1 MYRVKRFSYLRHSS
15 IGALGGGITG
25 ATIGYK
31 TSEKGKKKSGALK
44 GAILGSASGAALG
57 AGVKYGKVRYKNYIG
72 TPQKADLSHVRKGGQ
87 AGDIVIADR
96 GAYQH
101 YGILDK
107 NGNVIEYGSHKF
119 DPRTARVGRVS
130 LDEFSNGSAVRIE
143 APKGSYNRDEIVSR
157 AESWIGKDRGQYN
170 LRKNNCEHFAREMA
184 TGEKTS
190 GQADRFNEKIRE
202 HVDSKIDK
210 LTSLLSQKKFSFAP
224 ASGDRII
231 AQQFRH
237 FVGNDLYGVRSKL
250 TRELGG
256 LSHFNKHQSHYLSG
270 AGSVI
275 GGAIG
280 RKTEEKK
287 AKKDAVNKYGLK
299 KGTLEYDNYVNSRK
313 NKGTLV
319 GAGIGAGAGFA
330 ASKGT
335 DWVRGKVISDK
346 ARVKYGDKLDLGKN
360 YMATGKALRGIT
372 SEKDI
377 ENISGNIAETADY
390 LKGLSRMI

>member
-1 MYRVKRFSYLRHSS
+1 MFRIKRFSYLRHTS

-25 ATIGYK
+25 AAVGYK
-31 TSEKGKKKSGALK
+31 TSNKGKKKSGAIK
-44 GAILGSASGAALG
+44 GAILGSTAGAALG
-57 AGVKYGKVRYKNYIG
+57 AGAKYGKVRYKKYIG
-72 TPQKADLSHVRKGGQ
+72 TPQKADLTHIRKGGQ

-96 GAYQH
+96 GSYQH

-130 LDEFSNGSAVRIE
+130 LDEFSNGSAVKLE
-143 APKGSYNRDEIVSR
+143 TPKGPYSRDEIVGR

-170 LRKNNCEHFAREMA
+170 LRQNNCEHFAREMT
-184 TGEKTS
+184 TGKKVS
-190 GQADRFNEKIRE
+190 SQADRFNEKIKE
-202 HVDSKIDK
+202 NVDSKINRLADIF
-210 LTSLLSQKKFSFAP
+210 TQRKFSFVRTP
-224 ASGDRII
+224 GDRIL

-270 AGSVI
+270 AGSVV
-275 GGAIG
+275 GGVIG
-280 RKTEEKK
+280 RKTEERK

-313 NKGTLV
+313 NKGTLI

-377 ENISGNIAETADY
+377 ENISGNIGETADY
-390 LKGLSRMI
+390 LKGLSKMI